1 MQTSTAGLILLTA
14 AIAFSTSYGAAEPGL
29 VTGKAYFEYTYP
41 LESDSGITQFHFT
54 RFYFTYETKISK
66 QHTVRFR
73 LDGDEKVD
81 GKKWRPYLKQAYV
94 SWQDVIPGAQAFFG
108 MQGTPNFSYSEKFWG
123 YRSVEKT
130 IMDKYKIVSSADMGI
145 GIKGELPWKFAY
157 HLLYAN
163 GTGYTE
169 PEDDSSKKG
178 YGLLAFTPV
187 KALTLSAFYDY
198 EPKTAENIYATYGA
212 FGGIDLRWIKLGG
225 EYFNRQSGAALPTT
239 STGISAFGKLSW
251 KIYGYLGNII
261 ARVDIYDPDVSYLGN
276 EETYALVCYDFVADK
291 NFHIIPN
298 ARRSWTGDNIEN
310 AIDIIYINFEFKY

>member
-1 MQTSTAGLILLTA
+1 M
-14 AIAFSTSYGAAEPGL
+14 
-29 VTGKAYFEYTYP
+29 TGKAYFEYTYP

-66 QHTVRFR
+66 RHTVRFR

-81 GKKWRPYLKQAYV
+81 GKKWRPFLKQAYV
-94 SWQDVIPGAQAFFG
+94 SWQDLIPRAEAIFG
-108 MQGTPNFSYSEKFWG
+108 MQETPNFSYSEKFWG

-130 IMDKYKIVSSADMGI
+130 IMDKHKIVSSADVGI
-145 GIKGELPWKFAY
+145 GIKGKLPLKFAY

-187 KALTLSAFYDY
+187 KAVTLSAFYDY
-198 EPKTAENIYATYGA
+198 EPRTAKNIYATYGA
-212 FGGIDLRWIKLGG
+212 FGGLDLKWIKLGG
-225 EYFNRQSGAALPTT
+225 EYFNRKVGGDNTTT
-239 STGISAFGKLSW
+239 STGMSAFGKVSW
-251 KIYGYLGNII
+251 KIKGYLGNVIG
-261 ARVDIYDPDVSYLGN
+261 RLDIYDPDASIPNN
-276 EETYALVCYDFVADK
+276 EETYALICYDFVADK

-298 ARRSWTGDNIEN
+298 ARRTWIGGDPPIDTINI
-310 AIDIIYINFEFKY
+310 DFEFKY